1 MAKTSKNNKELYNYL
16 KILGSIVLVVIVVC
30 LVYKML
36 GINLKEGFKGKKQE
50 GMKKQKESMKE
61 LLTAA
66 ENMIESMD

>member
-1 MAKTSKNNKELYNYL
+1 MAKVVKDKSLYNSL
-16 KILGSIVLVVIVVC
+16 KVLGCILLLVIVVC

-36 GINLKEGFKGKKQE
+36 GINLKEGFKGKKRE

-66 ENMIESMD
+66 ENMIENMD